1 VTTMGAGNPWVGL
14 LVIHVTT
21 SVLTELVTNNAAA
34 ALMVPLALAVSDG
47 LGVSH
52 FPFVVSVMVAA
63 SASFSTPIGYTTN
76 LMVYGPGGY
85 RFSDFLKVGV
95 PMNVLVAIVTVAI
108 TPRLFP
114 F

>member
-1 VTTMGAGNPWVGL
+1 
-14 LVIHVTT
+14 
-21 SVLTELVTNNAAA
+21 
-34 ALMVPLALAVSDG
+34 
-47 LGVSH
+47 
-52 FPFVVSVMVAA
+52 MVAA
-63 SASFSTPIGYTTN
+63 SAIFSTPICYTTN

-95 PMNVLVAIVTVAI
+95 PMNLLVAIVTVAI